1 VRIVGLGPG
10 DADSVP
16 AAALAALD
24 GVDAVFVADDLADEV
39 RALLVG
45 ARLVAMPEPE
55 AFDPD
60 AVIVALD
67 ARAHRLAR
75 RFPDATTV
83 PARDVLRNRAI
94 GAEVAQLAA
103 VGAHLRRECPWDREQ
118 TAATIVPHT
127 VEEAFEV
134 AEAVASGDPIRQL
147 DEIGDLLFQSVFL
160 AQLLEEER
168 DDDLGSIA
176 RGQTNKLISRH
187 PHVYG
192 DAVAESAGRVLDL
205 WERRKREERSDQGI
219 FHDMPAGLPALA
231 FATKAYK
238 RAASVGFRFA
248 DVPAALAKLHEEV
261 AELDDDTNADELGDV
276 LLAAVTVGYEM
287 GADPELALRAAAARF
302 RGRVETAARLASEA
316 GEDFEALAP
325 AGKLIWY
332 ERGRIPR

>member
-16 AAALAALD
+16 AASLAALTESD
-24 GVDAVFVADDLADEV
+24 AIFVPVDLVAAI
-39 RALLVG
+39 RRLLVG
-45 ARLVAMPEPE
+45 RTLVSLPELDTLAE
-55 AFDPD
+55 SATIAAPD
-60 AVIVALD
+60 AQ
-67 ARAHRLAR
+67 AHRIAR
-75 RFPDATTV
+75 RFPEAVTV
-83 PARDVLRNRAI
+83 PGRDVLRNRAI
-94 GAEVAQLAA
+94 GAEVAELVA
-103 VGAHLRRECPWDREQ
+103 VGSRLRRDCPWDREQ

-134 AEAVASGDPIRQL
+134 AEAVASGDPVRQL

-219 FHDMPAGLPALA
+219 FHDMPPGLPALA

-238 RAASVGFRFA
+238 RAAAIGFRFE
-248 DVPAALAKLHEEV
+248 DVPSALAKLHEEV

-287 GADPELALRAAAARF
+287 GADPEIALRAAAARF
-302 RGRVETAARLASEA
+302 RHRVETAARLAGEA

-325 AGKLIWY
+325 AEKLQWY
-332 ERGRIPR
+332 ERGRITH

>member
-1 VRIVGLGPG
+1 MRIVGLGPG

-16 AAALAALD
+16 AAALAEIARAQTL
-24 GVDAVFVADDLADEV
+24 FIPDDLEAEV
-39 RALLVG
+39 RAMLVG
-45 ARLVAMPEPE
+45 PTLLAMLEPD
-55 AFDPD
+55 ALASD
-60 AVIVALD
+60 AVIAGPD
-67 ARAHRLAR
+67 AFAHRLAR
-75 RFPDATTV
+75 RFLEASTV

-94 GAEVAQLAA
+94 GAQVAELAA
-103 VGAHLRRECPWDREQ
+103 VGAHLRRQCPWDRDQ

-205 WERRKREERSDQGI
+205 WERRKRDERSDQGI
-219 FHDMPAGLPALA
+219 FHDMPAGLAALA
-231 FATKAYK
+231 FATKACK
-238 RAASVGFRFA
+238 RAASVGFRFE

-261 AELDDDTNADELGDV
+261 AELDDETNADELGDV

-302 RGRVETAARLASEA
+302 RDRVETAARLASEA

-325 AGKLIWY
+325 AEKLLWY
-332 ERGRIPR
+332 HRGRIPR